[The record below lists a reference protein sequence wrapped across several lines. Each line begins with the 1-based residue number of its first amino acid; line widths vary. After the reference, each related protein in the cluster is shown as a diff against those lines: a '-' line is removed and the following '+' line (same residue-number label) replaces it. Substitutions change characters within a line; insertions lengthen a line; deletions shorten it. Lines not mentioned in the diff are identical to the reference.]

1 MQNLFWDKIIMVFSN
16 LTYGARFENVCE
28 VILDKAREIK
38 NRESLTGA
46 IYKEQK
52 LKNGDKKS
60 S

>member
-1 MQNLFWDKIIMVFSN
+1 M
-16 LTYGARFENVCE
+16 ARGLKMFVRL
-28 VILDKAREIK
+28 IWIK
-38 NRESLTGA
+38 KERLRIEKSLTGA